1 MRKLVDFFCCGDAR
15 DGLGNW
21 RLAERSCR
29 AGRVGRVL
37 VSSVCGGD
45 WTDMTTIGDGGSFS
59 DDVLLSFSG
68 VRSCVGRGWV
78 HTLVGGF
85 ASGVAATHSHRP
97 SSHL

>member
-1 MRKLVDFFCCGDAR
+1 M
-15 DGLGNW
+15 
-21 RLAERSCR
+21 AERSCR

-45 WTDMTTIGDGGSFS
+45 DWTDMTTLGDGGSFS

-68 VRSCVGRGWV
+68 VRCCLGGDWTS
-78 HTLVGGF
+78 TLVGGF

-97 SSHL
+97 SSHLYPET